1 MSSAATRRVFF
12 DHDGGVDDFV
22 ALGLLLS
29 QTAPMRTPINAVGD
43 RVIEIIG
50 ISITPADTYIEPA
63 IESTLRYLDLTHNSH
78 IPVAAGTLNGYTEF
92 PHDWRLD
99 AYKISSQP
107 QLHQQSVPRV
117 ARVVPG
123 ISGQALML
131 QTLQNV
137 TGKVDVLLTGP
148 FTNLAWCLEQ
158 DASIVDKIDCVIAM
172 AGAVD
177 VAGNVLPQHT
187 QPGETHD
194 KSAEW
199 NVYWDAA
206 AAHVVLSGRFPSLVV
221 RIVSLD
227 ATNLVPIT
235 AAFLHEFGAQYAYP
249 LSALAGNAYALVSAN
264 ILRTSLHYFAWDVL
278 TALWLLRPDIFEWTP
293 RHIRVHTAEP
303 SYGRTEPVASDT
315 PNTKAVLV
323 AKPVDP
329 ANFYRSTLTA
339 FRC

>member
-1 MSSAATRRVFF
+1 MTSVRRVFF

-22 ALGLLLS
+22 ALALLLS
-29 QTAPMRTPINAVGD
+29 QTAPMRTPTNAVGD
-43 RVIEIIG
+43 RVIDLLG

-78 IPVAAGTLNGYTEF
+78 VPVAAGTIDGYTEF

-123 ISGQALML
+123 TTGQELML
-131 QTLQNV
+131 RTLQNAV
-137 TGKVDVLLTGP
+137 AKVDVLLTGP

-158 DASIVDKIDCVIAM
+158 DPSIVDKIDCVIAM

-187 QPGETHD
+187 KPGETHD

-199 NVYWDAA
+199 NVYWDAT
-206 AAHVVLSGRFPSLVV
+206 AAHVVLSGRFPSLTV

-227 ATNLVPIT
+227 VTNQVPIT

-278 TALWLLRPDIFEWTP
+278 TALWLLRPDFFEWSP

-303 SYGRTEPVASDT
+303 SYGRTEPVPNDT

-323 AKPVDP
+323 AKHVDP
-329 ANFYRSTLTA
+329 ANFYRATLTA